1 MKKWYLLAIM
11 VLLVPAVSF
20 GGEQIRA
27 KGGIQAKGFGD
38 FELSFEQAHVCSV
51 QSADSGTCDIP
62 EKLVFGTAVL
72 HIVVFVPQTQGYTRH
87 YIVSDPAGTFAS
99 YFTSHSFLDAGF
111 QTIELDQPLPAGDYV
126 FTAVLAGDNG
136 IAAIGDQYRFSVR

>member
-1 MKKWYLLAIM
+1 MKQWYLLAII

-27 KGGIQAKGFGD
+27 KGGIQARGFSD

-51 QSADSGTCDIP
+51 QSADIGTCDIP

-72 HIVVFVPQTQGYTRH
+72 HIVVFVPEAQGYTRV
-87 YIVSDPAGTFAS
+87 YMVSDPAGTFAASFAS
-99 YFTSHSFLDAGF
+99 YGFLDSGF
-111 QTIELDQPLPAGDYV
+111 QTIELDQPLPLGDYV
-126 FTAVLAGDNG
+126 FTCVLVGDNG